1 MKQLIFI
8 TFLILLA
15 FSYQKERLK
24 DEKEVFIGKWEL
36 KYSIETKKWSG
47 VPMKVDSIFPSN
59 SPATLTFKKNGK
71 VLLLL
76 NDIEEKYKMNL
87 KRDEARFNNTL
98 KDVWFLRDSG
108 SVFFSEKQHPFA
120 ANFHNGIGEAN
131 KVRIVGSISEDW
143 LIIDSSPKIISNYY
157 DNTAWGDSYNNFFK
171 RVN

>member
-15 FSYQKERLK
+15 FSCQKERLK

-143 LIIDSSPKIISNYY
+143 LIIDSSPKIISEYNS
-157 DNTAWGDSYNNFFK
+157 NSAWGDSYDNFFK
-171 RVN
+171 RVD